1 MPHERDSHSRLA
13 ARAWH
18 LGKKS
23 CKPLLA
29 LLPGCSS
36 WRDAV
41 IFLFKRQALNKRLYP
56 PAYSTEERC
65 CRARSRTVT
74 QELRRGD
81 TVRAA
86 RPCRS
91 RQGCPYRSA
100 LSGAS
105 STPAGAGRDRT
116 QELSRKAPPHRYSP
130 QPRAGR
136 QARATLTAAAPAAN
150 ERPPGAAALLPSL
163 SPLRSLTG
171 PATPGLCGEPALGPP
186 RCATARPGPAGGVMQ
201 RGGVERTAG
210 PGPGLTALGGT
221 GRVWGHR

>member
-1 MPHERDSHSRLA
+1 MPQERDSHSRLA

-91 RQGCPYRSA
+91 RQGCPCRSA

-136 QARATLTAAAPAAN
+136 PAPHSPPRHPPPTSVPPGPRRFSLRLVRFARSPAPPLRGCAESPPSALPAAP
-150 ERPPGAAALLPSL
+150 PPGPDRREALCNAAVWSGRQGRA
-163 SPLRSLTG
+163 
-171 PATPGLCGEPALGPP
+171 PG
-186 RCATARPGPAGGVMQ
+186 
-201 RGGVERTAG
+201 
-210 PGPGLTALGGT
+210 
-221 GRVWGHR
+221 